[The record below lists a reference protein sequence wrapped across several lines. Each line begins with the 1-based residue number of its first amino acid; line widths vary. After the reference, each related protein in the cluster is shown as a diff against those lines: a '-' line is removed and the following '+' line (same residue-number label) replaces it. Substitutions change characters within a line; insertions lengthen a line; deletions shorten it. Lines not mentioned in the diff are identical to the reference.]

1 MANITSLIYNIY
13 LYKCIYI
20 HTYTYTCIYIYA
32 YKYMGFPG
40 ISSGKESA
48 C

>member
-13 LYKCIYI
+13 LYKFIYI

-32 YKYMGFPG
+32 YKSMGFPG